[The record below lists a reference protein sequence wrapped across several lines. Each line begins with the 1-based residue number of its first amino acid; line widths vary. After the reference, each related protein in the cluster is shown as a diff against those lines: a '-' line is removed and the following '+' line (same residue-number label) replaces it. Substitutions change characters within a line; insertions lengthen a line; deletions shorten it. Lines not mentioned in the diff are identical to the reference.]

1 MSTGPDAFTKR
12 IERLNTIG
20 IALSSERDPV
30 KLLEQILLGAKDIT
44 HADGGTIYSLSE
56 DGQLR
61 FEILRSDSLN
71 LWIGGTSGKPIPFK
85 NIPLHLPDGSPNRSS
100 VVACAALDGQTVNIP
115 DAYHAQGFDF
125 SGTRAFDERTGYRS
139 ISFLTVPLRNHEAE
153 IIGVLQLLNARD
165 ELGNVVAFNETD
177 QRLAESLA
185 SQAATAL
192 TKHQL
197 IDGMKNLLESFIRL
211 IATAID
217 EKSPYTGGH
226 CKRVPELTMMLAD
239 AAARCDRGP
248 LKPFSMSEA
257 DRHELRLAGWIHDCG
272 KITTPEWVMDKATK
286 LSAIYDRIG
295 LVETRFAALKRDGE
309 ITMLRALIIGK
320 SAENAAGN
328 TAGNTAGNNQATAE
342 AAYRAECQRLDD
354 DLAFLRRANTGS
366 EAMRAED
373 QQRVRAIAARTWIS
387 PDGSVQPILS
397 DDEVKHLT
405 ITKGTLTA
413 EERGIINHHI
423 VATIRMLESLPY
435 PKHLRRIPEFA
446 GGHHERMDGKGYPKG
461 LKRDQMSIQAR
472 VMGIADVFEA
482 LTASDRPY
490 KKAMPLS
497 QALTILG
504 RMKLDGHIDPDLFD
518 VFINEGVWLE
528 YAKRFLP
535 AEQIDAVEVTAL
547 PGYQPLPSA

>member
-12 IERLNTIG
+12 IEQLNSIG
-20 IALSSERDPV
+20 IALSAERDPV

-44 HADGGTIYSLSE
+44 NADGGTIYSLGE
-56 DGQLR
+56 DDQLR
-61 FEILRSDSLN
+61 FEILRSDSLD
-71 LWIGGTSGKPIPFK
+71 LWIGGTSGKQITFTS
-85 NIPLHLPDGSPNRSS
+85 IPLHLPDGTPNRSS
-100 VVACAALDGQTVNIP
+100 VVACAVLDGTTVNIP

-125 SGTRAFDERTGYRS
+125 SGTRAFDQRTGYRS
-139 ISFLTVPLRNHEAE
+139 TSFLTVPLRNHETE
-153 IIGVLQLLNARD
+153 VIGVLQLLNARD
-165 ELGNVVAFNETD
+165 ELGQVVPFSETD

-197 IDGMKNLLESFIRL
+197 IAGMQDLLESFIRL

-239 AAARCDRGP
+239 AAARCQRGP
-248 LKPFSMSEA
+248 LTSFTMTEA
-257 DRHELRLAGWIHDCG
+257 DRYELRLAGWIHDCG

-286 LSAIYDRIG
+286 LSALFDRIA
-295 LVETRFAALKRDGE
+295 LIDTRFAALKRDAE
-309 ITMLRALIIGK
+309 ILMLRTILAGG
-320 SAENAAGN
+320 ERAA
-328 TAGNTAGNNQATAE
+328 AE
-342 AAYRAECQRLDD
+342 ATWRQTCARLDD
-354 DLAFLRRANTGS
+354 ECAFLRTANTGG
-366 EAMRAED
+366 EAMRSED
-373 QQRVRAIAARTWIS
+373 QQRVREIAARTWTA

-397 DDEVKHLT
+397 ADEVKHLT

-423 VATIRMLESLPY
+423 VATIRMLEALPY

-461 LKRDQMSIQAR
+461 LKREQMSVQAR

-518 VFINEGVWLE
+518 VFINEGVWLD
-528 YAKRFLP
+528 YAKRYLP
-535 AEQIDAVEVTAL
+535 AGQIDAVEVSTL
-547 PGYQPLPSA
+547 PGFQPLPPA

>member
-12 IERLNTIG
+12 IERLNSIG
-20 IALSSERDPV
+20 IALSAERDPV

-44 HADGGTIYSLSE
+44 NADGGTIYSLGE
-56 DGQLR
+56 DDQLR

-71 LWIGGTSGKPIPFK
+71 LWIGGTSGKQIPFTS
-85 NIPLHLPDGSPNRSS
+85 IPLHLPDGSPNRTS
-100 VVACAALDGQTVNIP
+100 VVACAVLDGATVNIP

-125 SGTRAFDERTGYRS
+125 AGTRAFDQRTGYRS

-165 ELGNVVAFNETD
+165 DLGKVVAFSETD

-197 IDGMKNLLESFIRL
+197 IAGMQDLLESFIRL

-239 AAARCDRGP
+239 AAAKCGRGP
-248 LKPFSMSEA
+248 LKDFAMSDA
-257 DRHELRLAGWIHDCG
+257 DRLELRMAGWIHDCG

-286 LSAIYDRIG
+286 LSALFDRIA
-295 LVETRFAALKRDGE
+295 LVETRFAALKRDAE
-309 ITMLRALIIGK
+309 IAMLKVVMAGGDRPA
-320 SAENAAGN
+320 AE
-328 TAGNTAGNNQATAE
+328 TEYKQMCT
-342 AAYRAECQRLDD
+342 RLDE
-354 DLAFLRRANTGS
+354 DLAFLRRANTGG
-366 EAMRAED
+366 EAMRVED
-373 QQRVRAIAARTWIS
+373 QQRVRAIAARTWS
-387 PDGSVQPILS
+387 APDGSRQPILS
-397 DDEVKHLT
+397 ADEVKHLT
-405 ITKGTLTA
+405 ITKGTLTS

-461 LKRDQMSIQAR
+461 LKRDQMSVQAR

-497 QALTILG
+497 QALNILG

-518 VFINEGVWLE
+518 VFINEGVWLD

-535 AEQIDAVEVTAL
+535 PEQIDAVEISAL
-547 PGYQPLPSA
+547 PGFQPLPPA

>member
-1 MSTGPDAFTKR
+1 MSSASDAFTKR

-20 IALSSERDPV
+20 IALSAERDPV

-44 HADGGTIYSLSE
+44 NADGGTIYSLGE
-56 DGQLR
+56 DDQLH
-61 FEILRSDSLN
+61 FEILRSDTLN
-71 LWIGGTSGKPIPFK
+71 LWMGGTSGKQIPFK
-85 NIPLHLPDGSPNRSS
+85 GIPLHVPDGTPNRSS
-100 VVACAALDGQTVNIP
+100 VVACSVLDRMTVNIP

-125 SGTRAFDERTGYRS
+125 SGTRAFDQRTGYKS
-139 ISFLTVPLRNHEAE
+139 ISFLTVPLCNHESE
-153 IIGVLQLLNARD
+153 VIGVLQLLNARD
-165 ELGNVVAFNETD
+165 ELGVVVPFSETD

-197 IDGMKNLLESFIRL
+197 IEGMQELLESFIRL

-226 CKRVPELTMMLAD
+226 CKRVPELTMMLAE
-239 AAARCDRGP
+239 ATAKCGRGP
-248 LKPFSMSEA
+248 LTGFTMSDA
-257 DRHELRLAGWIHDCG
+257 DRLELRLAGWIHDCG

-286 LSAIYDRIG
+286 LSALHDRISV
-295 LVETRFAALKRDGE
+295 VEVRFAALKRDAE
-309 ITMLRALIIGK
+309 ISMLRAVLAG
-320 SAENAAGN
+320 AERVA
-328 TAGNTAGNNQATAE
+328 AE
-342 AAYRAECQRLDD
+342 AVYQAECVRLDD
-354 DLAFLRRANTGS
+354 DLAFLRRTNIGG
-366 EAMRAED
+366 EAMRPED
-373 QQRVRAIAARTWIS
+373 QQRVRDLATRTWIA
-387 PDGSVQPILS
+387 PDGTTQPVLS
-397 DDEVKHLT
+397 ADEVKHLT
-405 ITKGTLTA
+405 IARGTLTP

-423 VATIRMLESLPY
+423 VATIKMLESLPY

-461 LKRDQMSIQAR
+461 LKREQMSVQAR

-482 LTASDRPY
+482 LTAGDRPY

-504 RMKLDGHIDPDLFD
+504 RMKLDGHIDPDIFD
-518 VFINEGVWLE
+518 VFINEGVWLD

-535 AEQIDAVEVTAL
+535 PEQIDAVDVTRL
-547 PGYQPLPSA
+547 PGYQALPLT

>member
-1 MSTGPDAFTKR
+1 MSPGPDAFTKR
-12 IERLNTIG
+12 IERLNSIG
-20 IALSSERDPV
+20 IALSAERDPV

-44 HADGGTIYSLSE
+44 NADGGTIYSLGE
-56 DGQLR
+56 DDQLK

-71 LWIGGTSGKPIPFK
+71 LWMGGTSGKQIPFK
-85 NIPLHLPDGSPNRSS
+85 GVPLHLPDGTPNRSS
-100 VVACAALDGQTVNIP
+100 VVACSVLDGVTVNIP
-115 DAYHAQGFDF
+115 DAYHAHGFDF
-125 SGTRAFDERTGYRS
+125 SGTRAFDQRTGYKS

-153 IIGVLQLLNARD
+153 VIGVLQLLNARD
-165 ELGNVVAFNETD
+165 ELGVVVPFSETD

-197 IDGMKNLLESFIRL
+197 IDGMQDLLESFIRL

-239 AAARCDRGP
+239 AAAKCGRGP
-248 LKPFSMSEA
+248 LKGFAMSEA
-257 DRHELRLAGWIHDCG
+257 DRLELRLAGWIHDCG

-286 LSAIYDRIG
+286 LSALYDRIS
-295 LVETRFAALKRDGE
+295 LVETRFAAFKRDAE
-309 ITMLRALIIGK
+309 ITMLRAIVGGADR
-320 SAENAAGN
+320 SV
-328 TAGNTAGNNQATAE
+328 AE
-342 AAYRAECQRLDD
+342 ATYQADCARLDEE
-354 DLAFLRRANTGS
+354 LTFLRRVNFGG
-366 EAMRAED
+366 EAMRPED
-373 QQRVRAIAARTWIS
+373 QQRVRDLAKRTWTA
-387 PDGSVQPILS
+387 PDGSTQPILS
-397 DDEVKHLT
+397 VDEVKHLT
-405 ITKGTLTA
+405 IAKGTLTP

-423 VATIRMLESLPY
+423 VATIKMLEALPY

-461 LKRDQMSIQAR
+461 LKREQMSVQAR

-482 LTASDRPY
+482 LTAGDRPY

-535 AEQIDAVEVTAL
+535 PDQIDAVDVTKL
-547 PGYQPLPSA
+547 PGFQSLPSA

>member
-1 MSTGPDAFTKR
+1 MAPGSDAFTRR

-20 IALSSERDPV
+20 IALSAERDPV

-44 HADGGTIYSLSE
+44 NSDGGTIYSLGE
-56 DGQLR
+56 DDQLH
-61 FEILRSDSLN
+61 FQILRSDTLD
-71 LWIGGTSGKPIPFK
+71 LWMGGTSGKQIPFK
-85 NIPLHLPDGSPNRSS
+85 GVPLHLPDGTPNRSS
-100 VVACAALDGQTVNIP
+100 VVACAVLDGVTVNIP

-125 SGTRAFDERTGYRS
+125 SGTRAFDQRTGYKS
-139 ISFLTVPLRNHEAE
+139 ISFLTVPLRNHESE
-153 IIGVLQLLNARD
+153 VIGVLQLLNARD
-165 ELGNVVAFNETD
+165 ELGNVVPFSETD

-197 IDGMKNLLESFIRL
+197 IEGMQELLESFIRL

-226 CKRVPELTMMLAD
+226 CRRVPELTMMLAE
-239 AAARCDRGP
+239 AAATCGRGP
-248 LKPFSMSEA
+248 LAGFRMSDA
-257 DRHELRLAGWIHDCG
+257 DRLELRLAGWIHDCG

-286 LSAIYDRIG
+286 LSALHDRISV
-295 LVETRFAALKRDGE
+295 VETRFAALKRDRE
-309 ITMLRALIIGK
+309 IAMLRAVLGG
-320 SAENAAGN
+320 ADRLV
-328 TAGNTAGNNQATAE
+328 AE
-342 AAYRAECQRLDD
+342 ASCASDCAQLDD
-354 DLAFLRRANTGS
+354 DLAFLRRINIGS
-366 EAMRAED
+366 EAMRPED
-373 QQRVRAIAARTWIS
+373 QQRVRDLATRTWVA
-387 PDGSVQPILS
+387 PDGTTQPILS
-397 DDEVKHLT
+397 ADEVKHLT
-405 ITKGTLTA
+405 IARGTLTA

-461 LKRDQMSIQAR
+461 LKREEMSVQAR

-482 LTASDRPY
+482 LTAGDRPY

-518 VFINEGVWLE
+518 VFINQGVWLD
-528 YAKRFLP
+528 YAKRFLSP
-535 AEQIDAVEVTAL
+535 EQIDDVDVTKL
-547 PGYQPLPSA
+547 PGYQPLPAT

>member
-12 IERLNTIG
+12 IERLNSIG

-44 HADGGTIYSLSE
+44 HADGGTIYSLNE

-71 LWIGGTSGKPIPFK
+71 LWIGGTSGKSIPFK

-165 ELGNVVAFNETD
+165 ELGNVVAFDETD

-197 IDGMKNLLESFIRL
+197 IDGMKDLLESFIRL

-248 LKPFSMSEA
+248 LKQFSMSEA

-295 LVETRFAALKRDGE
+295 LVETRFSALKRDAE
-309 ITMLRALIIGK
+309 IAMLRARLAGNVTGEDLA
-320 SAENAAGN
+320 SAEENF
-328 TAGNTAGNNQATAE
+328 
-342 AAYRAECQRLDD
+342 RAECQHLDD
-354 DLAFLRRANTGS
+354 DLTFLRHANTGS

-387 PDGSVQPILS
+387 PDGSVQSILS
-397 DDEVKHLT
+397 EDEVKHLT

-461 LKRDQMSIQAR
+461 LKRDNVDSGSR
-472 VMGIADVFEA
+472 
-482 LTASDRPY
+482 
-490 KKAMPLS
+490 
-497 QALTILG
+497 
-504 RMKLDGHIDPDLFD
+504 H
-518 VFINEGVWLE
+518 
-528 YAKRFLP
+528 
-535 AEQIDAVEVTAL
+535 
-547 PGYQPLPSA
+547 GYCRCL

>member
-1 MSTGPDAFTKR
+1 MSSAADAFTKR

-20 IALSSERDPV
+20 IALSAERDPV

-44 HADGGTIYSLSE
+44 NADGGTIYSLG
-56 DGQLR
+56 DDDQLH
-61 FEILRSDSLN
+61 FEILRSDTLN
-71 LWIGGTSGKPIPFK
+71 LWMGGTSGKKIPFK
-85 NIPLHLPDGSPNRSS
+85 GIPLHVSDGTPNRSS
-100 VVACAALDGQTVNIP
+100 VVACSVLDRMTVNIP

-125 SGTRAFDERTGYRS
+125 TGTRAFDQRTGYKS
-139 ISFLTVPLRNHEAE
+139 ISFLTVPLCNHESE
-153 IIGVLQLLNARD
+153 VIGVLQLLNARD
-165 ELGNVVAFNETD
+165 ELGNVVPFSETD

-192 TKHQL
+192 TKHHL
-197 IDGMKNLLESFIRL
+197 IEGMQELLESFIRL

-226 CKRVPELTMMLAD
+226 CKRVPELTMMLAE
-239 AAARCDRGP
+239 ATAKCGRGP
-248 LKPFSMSEA
+248 LKGFSMSDA
-257 DRHELRLAGWIHDCG
+257 DRLELRLAGWIHDCG

-286 LSAIYDRIG
+286 LSALHDRISV
-295 LVETRFAALKRDGE
+295 VETRFAALKRDAE
-309 ITMLRALIIGK
+309 ITMLRAVLAGAQRVA
-320 SAENAAGN
+320 AESV
-328 TAGNTAGNNQATAE
+328 
-342 AAYRAECQRLDD
+342 YHAECARLDD
-354 DLAFLRRANTGS
+354 DLAFLARTNIGG
-366 EAMRAED
+366 EAMRPED
-373 QQRVRAIAARTWIS
+373 QQRVRDLATRTWIA
-387 PDGSVQPILS
+387 PDGTTQPVLS
-397 DDEVKHLT
+397 ADEVKHLT
-405 ITKGTLTA
+405 IARGTLTP

-423 VATIRMLESLPY
+423 IATIKMLESLPY

-461 LKRDQMSIQAR
+461 LTREQMSVQAR

-482 LTASDRPY
+482 LTAGDRPY

-518 VFINEGVWLE
+518 VFINEGVWMD

-535 AEQIDAVEVTAL
+535 PEQIDAVDVTRL
-547 PGYQPLPSA
+547 PGYQALPPA

>member
-1 MSTGPDAFTKR
+1 MPVGPDAFTKR

-20 IALSSERDPV
+20 IALSAERDPV

-44 HADGGTIYSLSE
+44 NADGGTIYSLGE
-56 DGQLR
+56 DDTLTFQ
-61 FEILRSDSLN
+61 ILRSDTLN
-71 LWIGGTSGKPIPFK
+71 LWMGGTSGKQIPFK
-85 NIPLHLPDGSPNRSS
+85 GVPLHLPDGTPNRSS
-100 VVACAALDGQTVNIP
+100 VVACAVLDGVTVNIP

-125 SGTRAFDERTGYRS
+125 SGTRAFDQRTGYKS
-139 ISFLTVPLRNHEAE
+139 ISFLTVPLRNHESE

-165 ELGNVVAFNETD
+165 ELGNVVPFSETD

-197 IDGMKNLLESFIRL
+197 IEGMQELLESFIRL

-226 CKRVPELTMMLAD
+226 CKRVPELTMMLAE
-239 AAARCDRGP
+239 AAARCGRGP
-248 LKPFSMSEA
+248 LAGFTMSDA
-257 DRHELRLAGWIHDCG
+257 DRLELRLAGWIHDCG

-286 LSAIYDRIG
+286 LSALFDRIA
-295 LVETRFAALKRDGE
+295 LVETRFAALKRDAE
-309 ITMLRALIIGK
+309 IAMLRAVVAGADRAA
-320 SAENAAGN
+320 AESDFRTQCA
-328 TAGNTAGNNQATAE
+328 
-342 AAYRAECQRLDD
+342 RLDD
-354 DLAFLRRANTGS
+354 DLAFIKRVNIGG

-373 QQRVRAIAARTWIS
+373 QQRVRDIAARTWTA
-387 PDGSVQPILS
+387 PDGTLQPVLS
-397 DDEVKHLT
+397 ADEVKHLT
-405 ITKGTLTA
+405 IAKGTLTS

-423 VATIRMLESLPY
+423 VATIKMLESLPY
-435 PKHLRRIPEFA
+435 PKHLKRIPEFA

-461 LKRDQMSIQAR
+461 LKREQMSVQAR

-482 LTASDRPY
+482 LTAGDRPY

-497 QALTILG
+497 QALIILG

-535 AEQIDAVEVTAL
+535 PDQIDAVDVTKL
-547 PGYQPLPSA
+547 PGYRPLSST